1 MSAWADKSEQIDALA
16 ASWVKASGEME
27 DITKNRKAN
36 VGQYAYTYADLGD
49 VLSAARP
56 VLAKHDLMIT
66 QSAEGTETDVVVW
79 TTLLHASGQ
88 YVTSQPMRL
97 PAGKTPQQAGSA
109 VTYSRRYSLMA
120 MLGLAT
126 EDDDGA
132 TAAPRVARE
141 APRTPSKPSK
151 PQTGTTTPK
160 PAEARTQAEAD
171 IRATIA
177 TLTKTEQAD
186 LVGDFRETFGVTL
199 KDLDADM
206 HEVAKRYVEEW
217 VSVK

>member
-16 ASWVKASGEME
+16 SAWVKASGEMD
-27 DITKNRKAN
+27 DITKGRKAN

-49 VLSAARP
+49 VLSAVRP
-56 VLAKHDLMIT
+56 VLSKHGLMVT
-66 QSAEGTETDVVVW
+66 QSAEATETDVVVW
-79 TTLLHASGQ
+79 TTMLHASGQ

-132 TAAPRVARE
+132 SAAPRVARE
-141 APRTPSKPSK
+141 APRSSPKPSKPSA
-151 PQTGTTTPK
+151 GTTTPK

-171 IRATIA
+171 IRGMIA

-186 LVGDFRETFGVTL
+186 LVGDFRQTFGVTL
-199 KDLDADM
+199 KDMDGDM
-206 HEVAKRYVEEW
+206 HESAKRYVEEW
-217 VSVK
+217 ISGK